1 MAERPTKLVD
11 LLVVGAGP
19 AGAMA
24 AATAARGGLG
34 VWLVE
39 KRQLPRHK
47 PCGGGMPLP
56 VQELS
61 LIHI

>member
-34 VWLVE
+34 VWLVD

-56 VQELS
+56 
-61 LIHI
+61 